1 MHKTIENLNYIQNQI
16 NSKILKL
23 NTNNY
28 NPKIIAISKTFKIDH
43 ILPLIGH
50 GHRDFGENKVQ
61 EALEKWTEIKK
72 ENKNIKLHMV
82 GKLQTNKVKFILPLF
97 DFIHSLDN
105 LKLAKK
111 ISEEQKKHK
120 IKPKIFIQINI
131 GNESQKSGII
141 KSQLTEFYNE
151 CLNLGLDIVGTMCL
165 PPLDKD
171 PNIYFS
177 EMKKITSVLKLNNI
191 SMGMSEDYLKAI
203 EYSSTYLRIGSRIF
217 GARSL
222 FINIFVFLLINFTRI
237 KKSFFDNAIHPAV
250 GL

>member
-1 MHKTIENLNYIQNQI
+1 MHKTIENLNYIQNKI

-23 NTNNY
+23 NITNY
-28 NPKIIAISKTFKIDH
+28 KPKIIAISKTFKINH
-43 ILPLIGH
+43 IQPLIDYGH
-50 GHRDFGENKVQ
+50 MDFGENKVQ

-131 GNESQKSGII
+131 GNEPQKTGII

-217 GARSL
+217 GARS
-222 FINIFVFLLINFTRI
+222 
-237 KKSFFDNAIHPAV
+237 
-250 GL
+250 

>member
-1 MHKTIENLNYIQNQI
+1 M
-16 NSKILKL
+16 
-23 NTNNY
+23 
-28 NPKIIAISKTFKIDH
+28 
-43 ILPLIGH
+43 
-50 GHRDFGENKVQ
+50 DFGENKVQ

-111 ISEEQKKHK
+111 ISDEQKKHK

-177 EMKKITSVLKLNNI
+177 EMKKITSILNLNDI
-191 SMGMSEDYLKAI
+191 SMGMSDDYLKAI
-203 EYSSTYLRIGSRIF
+203 EYSATYLRIGSRIF
-217 GARSL
+217 GARS
-222 FINIFVFLLINFTRI
+222 
-237 KKSFFDNAIHPAV
+237 
-250 GL
+250 